1 MKRSSSIVLVWLTL
15 VISGCSA
22 LGQWLGNEG
31 NTMQENAGPASA
43 AIRSSLPELGAAPEI
58 NNAVWLNVP
67 SALRLADLR
76 GKVVLLNFWTFG
88 CYNCKNVLPYVR
100 QWHTAYKDDGLVVI
114 GVHYPE
120 FGYEADLNNLKAAL
134 VSLDVQW
141 AVAQD
146 NEGMT
151 WRSYRQRYWPT
162 IYLIDKRGQIRYQR
176 IGEGAYPQTESAIQA
191 LLAESYP

>member
-1 MKRSSSIVLVWLTL
+1 
-15 VISGCSA
+15 
-22 LGQWLGNEG
+22 
-31 NTMQENAGPASA
+31 MQENAGPASA